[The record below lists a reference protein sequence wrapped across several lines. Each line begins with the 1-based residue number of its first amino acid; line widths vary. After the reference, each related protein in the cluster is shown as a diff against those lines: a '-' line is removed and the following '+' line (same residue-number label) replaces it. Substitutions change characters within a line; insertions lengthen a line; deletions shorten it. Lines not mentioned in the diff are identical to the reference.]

1 SESSASATPV
11 APVQRAGPARAPPV
25 SQVLAHLA
33 AAGVQALSIGKGVL
47 RFVFHLDIGDADV
60 EVILAAL
67 SAYR

>member
-1 SESSASATPV
+1 M
-11 APVQRAGPARAPPV
+11 